1 MVNLAIIGCGVI
13 AQYHLRA
20 LAKLTNARVAAVCD
34 VRTEVAQKTAA
45 EFHIPRWSSNA
56 AELFADPSIDAVI
69 LALPANLRTLLALDA
84 FRHGKHV
91 LTEKP
96 VAMNAAEVR
105 RLIAAQGDRVG
116 AVCSSR
122 YRFFDSARTA
132 RDYLRTG
139 ALGALR
145 TITVRG
151 INPPGAP
158 PVNPPP
164 AWRLRRD
171 LNGGGIF
178 VNWGCYDLD
187 YVFGLLDFRLTPRF
201 ALARTWQVGEPYR
214 AYAAPG
220 SDAETHVAAIVTFAE
235 GCVLTYERA
244 EFSTLPRDN
253 HWQITGERGTL
264 TLQMLKAKSANVVLT
279 EPDPAGVRTRV
290 LWEGDESVLQHEH
303 EGVVADFVDAILGRR
318 KPATSL
324 QDALLFARVADA
336 IYRSA
341 DTGRPV
347 EFAPERKPKARARS
361 RRQAVQPKS
370 RAKRTSSRGSSR

>member
-1 MVNLAIIGCGVI
+1 MLQLAIIGCGVI
-13 AQYHLRA
+13 AQYHLRS
-20 LAKLTNARVAAVCD
+20 LAKLTNVRVAAVCD
-34 VRTEVAQKTAA
+34 VRSEVAQKTAA
-45 EFHIPRWSSNA
+45 EFHIPRWSAHA

-69 LALPANLRTLLALDA
+69 LALPANLRTALALEA

-105 RLIAAQGDRVG
+105 QLIAAQGDRVG

-122 YRFFDSARTA
+122 YRHFDSARAA
-132 RDYLRTG
+132 RDCLRAGT
-139 ALGALR
+139 LGALR

-151 INPPGAP
+151 ISPPGAP

-187 YVFGLLDFRLTPRF
+187 YVFGLLDFQLTPQF
-201 ALARTWQVGEPYR
+201 ALARTWPVGEAYR
-214 AYAAPG
+214 AYASPG
-220 SDAETHVAAIVTFAE
+220 SDAETHVTALVTFAE

-264 TLQMLKAKSANVVLT
+264 TLQMLKAPSANVVLT
-279 EPDPAGVRTRV
+279 EPDPAGMRTRV
-290 LWEGDESVLQHEH
+290 IWEGDESVLQNEH
-303 EGVVADFVDAILGRR
+303 EGLVADFVGAILERR

-336 IYRSA
+336 VYASS
-341 DTGRPV
+341 DSGKPV
-347 EFAPERKPKARARS
+347 
-361 RRQAVQPKS
+361 AV
-370 RAKRTSSRGSSR
+370 